1 MLTLTRKSGSREDRD
16 EVMTSAT
23 PTFEE
28 ITRKKQTRSIRRTRL
43 TRNLTLII
51 PTIILA
57 LMILMAIFADLSWL
71 GLPNVRLAPHD
82 PDQIVI
88 TKRYQPPVFM
98 HGGQSEYLLGT
109 DKLGRDVLSRII
121 YGSRISL
128 SISVAVILITAFLGT
143 LLGILAGFTGG
154 RIDGFIMRV
163 TDIALSF
170 PGLLLAM
177 LMAVAI
183 GPGYWTVVFALSILG
198 WASYAR
204 LIRGEAMRLRAS
216 DFVAQAR
223 VNGASDYRI
232 MVKHIFPNV
241 INSLVVLMTLSVGM
255 IILSEAALS
264 FLGVGVPA
272 PTASWGSMISDGRGY
287 LDTAWWASAF
297 PGIAIGLV
305 VLSGNFLGDWLRDK
319 LDPRL
324 RQI

>member
-1 MLTLTRKSGSREDRD
+1 
-16 EVMTSAT
+16 
-23 PTFEE
+23 
-28 ITRKKQTRSIRRTRL
+28 
-43 TRNLTLII
+43 LII
-51 PTIILA
+51 PVVILG
-57 LMILMAIFADLSWL
+57 LMIIMAIFADLSWL
-71 GLPNVRLAPHD
+71 GLPDVRLAPHD
-82 PDQIVI
+82 PNHIVI
-88 TKRYQPPVFM
+88 TDKFRPPAFM
-98 HGGQSEYLLGT
+98 EGGKSDYLLGT

-128 SISVAVILITAFLGT
+128 SISVAVILITALFGT
-143 LLGILAGFTGG
+143 MLGIIAGFGGG
-154 RIDGFIMRV
+154 RLDGFIMRV

-177 LMAVAI
+177 LLAVAI

-198 WASYAR
+198 WAGYAR
-204 LIRGEAMRLRAS
+204 LIRGEALRLRAS

-223 VNGASDYRI
+223 VNGASDFRI
-232 MVKHIFPNV
+232 MIRHIFPNV
-241 INSLVVLMTLSVGM
+241 INSLVVMMPLSGGM

-297 PGIAIGLV
+297 PGIAIALV
-305 VLSGNFLGDWLRDK
+305 VMSGNFLGDWLRDK

-324 RQI
+324 RQL

>member
-1 MLTLTRKSGSREDRD
+1 MP
-16 EVMTSAT
+16 SAT

-28 ITRKKQTRSIRRTRL
+28 ITRKKQTKSIRRTRL
-43 TRNLTLII
+43 NRNLMLII
-51 PTIILA
+51 PATILA
-57 LMILMAIFADLSWL
+57 LMFIMAIFADLSWL
-71 GLPNVRLAPHD
+71 GLPDVRLAPHD
-82 PDQIVI
+82 PNQIVI
-88 TKRYQPPVFM
+88 TDRFLPPAFM
-98 HGGQSEYLLGT
+98 ERGKSDYLLGT

-121 YGSRISL
+121 YGSRISM
-128 SISVAVILITAFLGT
+128 SISVEVILITAFIGT
-143 LLGILAGFTGG
+143 LLGILAGYAGG
-154 RIDGFIMRV
+154 RLDGFIMRV

-177 LMAVAI
+177 LLAVAI

-223 VNGASDYRI
+223 VNGASDFRI
-232 MVKHIFPNV
+232 MVRHVFPNV
-241 INSLVVLMTLSVGM
+241 INSLVVMMTLSLGM
-255 IILSEAALS
+255 IILSEAALT

-272 PTASWGSMISDGRGY
+272 PTATWGSMVSDGRSY

-305 VLSGNFLGDWLRDK
+305 VMSGNFLGDWIRDK

-324 RQI
+324 RQL